1 MKHDNPGL
9 TGVDLA
15 KKYRIS
21 EQSVSDIL
29 KRSDF
34 WLDLD
39 DDTAL
44 ARAKRQRK
52 VNYPNIEEA
61 MSMWVERAIWNRVT
75 ITDHILQVKA
85 KEFADR
91 FGTAGFNASAGWI
104 TNFKKRNSLSSYRRR
119 GEIGS
124 TPLQDIPRYRDELQ
138 TLLQNYELKNIFN
151 CDELALYWRLEP
163 SKTLAYAPVWGEKPP
178 ERSNY
183 SYDYL

>member
-1 MKHDNPGL
+1 MRSKKNKISNANSPKRNTLSGVQKKELCKMKHDNPSL
-9 TGVDLA
+9 TGVELA
-15 KKYRIS
+15 KKYEIS

-34 WLDLD
+34 WLNLD

-44 ARAKRQRK
+44 AQAKRQRK

-61 MSMWVERAIWNRVT
+61 MSMWVERAIWNGFT

-91 FGTAGFNASAGWI
+91 FGVAEFNASAGWI
-104 TNFKKRNSLSSYRRR
+104 TNFKRRNSLSSYRRR

-124 TPLQDIPRYRDELQ
+124 APLQDIPRYRNELQ
-138 TLLQNYELKNIFN
+138 TLLQNFELKIF
-151 CDELALYWRLEP
+151 LIVM
-163 SKTLAYAPVWGEKPP
+163 S
-178 ERSNY
+178 
-183 SYDYL
+183 